1 MWKKLIIGVIGIFA
15 FMVVV
20 LAVHIYQVTRPK
32 EGTIPTIALSRID
45 FPRGIDSLKAAS
57 IKTDFSKLDGI
68 NDLRLNIESGHIVFL
83 YNTKIWQ
90 PADLVEEINLQYS
103 ISAELFKPSAEML
116 AQSCPAIDKKS
127 ITYKLG
133 SFFQKSFEN

>member
-32 EGTIPTIALSRID
+32 EGKIPSIALSRID
-45 FPRGIDSLKAAS
+45 FPNGLDSLEARAIEMNLS
-57 IKTDFSKLDGI
+57 NVEGI
-68 NDLRLNIESGHIVFL
+68 NTVKVNIPMGHMVAL
-83 YNTKIWQ
+83 YDTKKIT
-90 PADLVEEINLQYS
+90 ASDLVDKVNNNYS
-103 ISAELFKPSAEML
+103 KSAELFRPSAEML

-127 ITYKLG
+127 LTYKLG